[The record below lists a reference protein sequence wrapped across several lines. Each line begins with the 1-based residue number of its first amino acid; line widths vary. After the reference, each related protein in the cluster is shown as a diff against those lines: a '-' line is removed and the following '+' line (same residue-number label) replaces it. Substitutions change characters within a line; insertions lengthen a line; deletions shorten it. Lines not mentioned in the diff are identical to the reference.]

1 MCWPSASAT
10 RIDLRSPDEA
20 ETAVIEMVGIE
31 FVDDAQPG
39 GSRSYERVDLDI
51 FAEIGRRLG
60 AHLISIVLPDQ
71 AFARCRVIGRP
82 DSGEQKQPHIMH
94 LECGKDDNGRTLLD
108 LSAAIVHV

>member
-1 MCWPSASAT
+1 MLAGAN
-10 RIDLRSPDEA
+10 RQVLRYPDEA
-20 ETAVIEMVGIE
+20 ESAVIVMVCIE

-39 GSRSYERVDLDI
+39 GSSSYERVDLDI

-60 AHLISIVLPDQ
+60 AHLVSIVLPDQ

-94 LECGKDDNGRTLLD
+94 LEGGKDNKVRRLLD
-108 LSAAIVHV
+108 LSAAIVDV